1 MNRHIKKVI
10 SIFKYN
16 RKKIN
21 KISDEINN
29 VKDNNYIVFYNPEC
43 IGVMNSI
50 KELFDNNQIIELK
63 EIFNKKELNNIA
75 LKIKEKGIKQVIFST
90 MAYGY
95 KSLAELIYNL
105 ENSIKI
111 KFLWHG
117 SHSLFVNKNE
127 EYFLDS
133 ILDLERRGIITGIG
147 FFKES
152 MSDFYKKKGY
162 NSYFLKN
169 TVNSIKLNDIKIKKD
184 KSENIKIGLYASGD
198 RWEKNT
204 YNQLSACAM
213 VKNAI
218 VDVIP
223 NTTLS
228 KSFCELMKINLKSKE
243 LVSSLSRKE
252 LFERMFQND
261 VNLYVT
267 FTECAPMVPL
277 ESLELGVPCI
287 VGNNNHYFTNTE
299 LEKYL
304 VVKSE
309 DNIDEIYEKINL
321 AINNKDEII
330 GLYKNWKANY
340 DKESKQ
346 SVQDFLVV

>member
-1 MNRHIKKVI
+1 MNRHVKKII

-16 RKKIN
+16 RKKVN
-21 KISDEINN
+21 KICDEINN
-29 VKDNNYIVFYNPEC
+29 VKNNDYIVFYNPEC

-63 EIFNKKELNNIA
+63 EIFNKKEINYIA
-75 LKIKEKGIKQVIFST
+75 LKVKEKGIKQIIFST

-95 KSLAELIYNL
+95 KSLAESIYTLDN
-105 ENSIKI
+105 NIKI

-127 EYFLDS
+127 KYFLES
-133 ILDLERRGIITGIG
+133 ILDLERRKIVSGVG
-147 FFKES
+147 FLKES
-152 MSDFYKKKGY
+152 MAEFYNKKGY

-169 TVNSIKLNDIKIKKD
+169 TVNSIKKEDVNSSKEKYD
-184 KSENIKIGLYASGD
+184 KVKIGLYASGD

-213 VKNAI
+213 VKNSTVDI
-218 VDVIP
+218 VP
-223 NTTLS
+223 NTSLS
-228 KSFCELMKINLKSKE
+228 KNFAKLMNIELTSTENIN
-243 LVSSLSRKE
+243 SLSRESLFNRMKE
-252 LFERMFQND
+252 ND

-277 ESLELGVPCI
+277 ESMELGVPCI
-287 VGNNNHYFTNTE
+287 VGNNNHYFKNTE
-299 LEKYL
+299 LENYL

-321 AINNKDEII
+321 VINNKEEIMK
-330 GLYKNWKANY
+330 LYKKWKKEY
-340 DKESKQ
+340 DQESKK
-346 SVQDFLVV
+346 SVQEFLVA

>member
-1 MNRHIKKVI
+1 MNRHVKKII

-21 KISDEINN
+21 KICDEINN
-29 VKDNNYIVFYNPEC
+29 IKNNDYIVFYNPEC

-63 EIFNKKELNNIA
+63 EIFNKKEITDIA
-75 LKIKEKGIKQVIFST
+75 LKIKEKGIKQIIFST

-95 KSLAELIYNL
+95 KSLAEFIYTLDNT
-105 ENSIKI
+105 IKI

-127 EYFLDS
+127 EYFLES
-133 ILDLERRGIITGIG
+133 ILDLEKRGIVTGIG
-147 FFKES
+147 FMKES
-152 MSDFYKKKGY
+152 MAEFYKLKGY
-162 NSYFLKN
+162 KSYFLKN
-169 TVNSIKLNDIKIKKD
+169 TVNSIKYNKTTKKED
-184 KSENIKIGLYASGD
+184 SINTRIGLYASGD

-213 VKNAI
+213 IKNAI
-218 VDVIP
+218 VDVVP

-228 KSFCELMKINLKSKE
+228 KSFSELMKIELKSKE
-243 LVSSLSRKE
+243 TVTSLSRQE
-252 LFERMFQND
+252 LFERIARND

-321 AINNKDEII
+321 VINNKTNII
-330 GLYKNWKANY
+330 KLYKNWKKEY
-340 DKESKQ
+340 DKESKK
-346 SVQDFLVV
+346 SVQKFLET